1 MKILTKNEQEK
12 MTRCLA
18 DMAEAFVK
26 VCAFVPTNE
35 FPPLCETIMEG
46 LADVANGIGGIKAME
61 VVSKRIRANCT
72 MIDHTR
78 RYPGEKS

>member
-26 VCAFVPTNE
+26 VCGFVPANE
-35 FPPLCETIMEG
+35 FPPLCETIMDG
-46 LADVANGIGGIKAME
+46 LADVADVIGGIEAME
-61 VVSKRIRANCT
+61 VVSKRIRANCVL
-72 MIDHTR
+72 IDHTGR
-78 RYPGEKS
+78 WPGEKS